1 MTSPAQA
8 GSGAGAAGAG
18 AAHVQLTFTAEEFK
32 IVMCCMAIGLAS
44 LAYDMKGA
52 VIGLDALRE
61 LKGTLGVRRGL
72 MDRLVLIAEEVE

>member
-8 GSGAGAAGAG
+8 GS
-18 AAHVQLTFTAEEFK
+18 AHVQLTFTAEEFK
-32 IVMCCMAIGLAS
+32 IVMCCMALGLAT
-44 LAYDMKGA
+44 LARDLEGA

-61 LKGTLGVRRGL
+61 LKGTPGVRRGL